1 MPASRE
7 QTEKQISVFNAHDA
21 DGWTNSYAEN
31 ATVSDPG
38 YPEPLRGRDA
48 IRKDITD
55 FFTAFPDMR
64 FNVTDVITDGDKFVV
79 EGTGTGT
86 HQGPLQGPAGEIP
99 ATNKRVETKFVAIGR
114 VDDSDLITE
123 ERRYYDQASLF
134 QQLGLSG

>member
-1 MPASRE
+1 MPASRDLV
-7 QTEKQISVFNAHDA
+7 EKQISIFNAHDV
-21 DGWTNSYAEN
+21 DGWTNAYAEN
-31 ATVSDPG
+31 ASVADPA
-38 YPEPLRGRDA
+38 YPEPMGGRDA

-64 FNVTDVITDGDKFVV
+64 FTVTDVITDGDKFVV

-86 HQGPLQGPAGEIP
+86 HEGPLQGPAGEIP
-99 ATNKRVETKFVAIGR
+99 ATNKREETKFVAVRR
-114 VDDSDLITE
+114 VDGSDLITE